1 MGQRTFADP
10 LRTQNLTVMRYVVV
24 DTNCLLRMIPLRS
37 KYRQL
42 WESFLN
48 GCFYMCVSNEIINEY
63 FEILSQKVSLSF
75 AINIVGAILRSPFVK
90 QYTPQYRFGLIEQD
104 PDDNKF
110 VDCAIIANADYLV
123 SDDSH
128 FKVLETIPFPKVN
141 LLTLDQFAIEMEV

>member
-1 MGQRTFADP
+1 
-10 LRTQNLTVMRYVVV
+10 MRYVVV
-24 DTNCLLRMIPLRS
+24 DTNCLLRMIPMRG

-42 WESFLN
+42 WEAFLD
-48 GCFYMCVSNEIINEY
+48 GHFYMCVSNDIISEY

-75 AINIVGAILRSPFVK
+75 AINIIGAILRSPFVR
-90 QYTPQYRFGLIEQD
+90 QYNPQYRFGLIEQD

-128 FKVLETIPFPKVN
+128 FKVLENIPFPKVN
-141 LLTLDQFAIEMEV
+141 LITLDQFAIEMGL